1 MFSRGGGR
9 AGQRLGS
16 SDMDNKDYITV
27 EELMQQLNVT
37 IITIKRMI
45 GKGELPEFTY
55 GADSKSKVKGW
66 HKKALE
72 AHAVQRAI
80 GNQ

>member
-1 MFSRGGGR
+1 
-9 AGQRLGS
+9 
-16 SDMDNKDYITV
+16 
-27 EELMQQLNVT
+27 MQQLGVT
-37 IITIKRMI
+37 IITVKRMI
-45 GKGELPEFTY
+45 GRGELPEFTY
-55 GADSKSKVKGW
+55 GADPKSKVKGW